1 MIITVAIWCSCIR
14 PCGGAARPLRTG
26 GGSKHDQQGQ
36 RSQELRRIHPS
47 VLNTH
52 ACLSSHETLR
62 CAQLAQC
69 PAWADAAGGREPSR
83 VARQERSGRAE
94 VGYGDPRT
102 GVIDALTGG
111 DTPLLPSVLLATGT
125 LRQLPMLVLLGDAA
139 AICRGGFP
147 PLFRRHLHKRMS
159 QCHVSSSPRSIS
171 EICRQT

>member
-1 MIITVAIWCSCIR
+1 MIKWHASILRLGGINHAPFSCEIQCGASVGAPTPFRRTPVRRPRGYRRAAI
-14 PCGGAARPLRTG
+14 P
-26 GGSKHDQQGQ
+26 
-36 RSQELRRIHPS
+36 
-47 VLNTH
+47 NTH

-139 AICRGGFP
+139 AICRREFP
-147 PLFRRHLHKRMS
+147 PFPAAPAQEDVPMPSFFFLA
-159 QCHVSSSPRSIS
+159 VD
-171 EICRQT
+171 

>member
-1 MIITVAIWCSCIR
+1 MIKWHASNLRLGGINHAPFSCEIQCGASVGAPTPFRRTPVRRPRGYHHAAI
-14 PCGGAARPLRTG
+14 P
-26 GGSKHDQQGQ
+26 
-36 RSQELRRIHPS
+36 
-47 VLNTH
+47 NTH

-139 AICRGGFP
+139 AICRREFP
-147 PLFRRHLHKRMS
+147 PFPAAPAQEDVPMPS
-159 QCHVSSSPRSIS
+159 FFFPAVD
-171 EICRQT
+171 